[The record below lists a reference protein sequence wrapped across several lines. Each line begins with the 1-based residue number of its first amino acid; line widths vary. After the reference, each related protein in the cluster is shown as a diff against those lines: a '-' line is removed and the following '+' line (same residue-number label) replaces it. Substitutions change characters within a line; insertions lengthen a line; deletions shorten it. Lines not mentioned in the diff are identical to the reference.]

1 MSTDDP
7 ARPRSVAGSSESLAR
22 RARELRLRA
31 RVAAL
36 EDELERERDRRQA
49 VITRYERLLEDRTRE
64 ESDPDDERWDGDV
77 FSLLLD
83 RE

>member
-7 ARPRSVAGSSESLAR
+7 ARPRSPVGPTESLAR
-22 RARELRLRA
+22 RTRELRLRA

-36 EDELERERDRRQA
+36 EAQLERERDRRQA
-49 VITRYERLLEDRTRE
+49 VIRRYERLLEERARDE
-64 ESDPDDERWDGDV
+64 DADDERWNGDV

-83 RE
+83 

>member
-7 ARPRSVAGSSESLAR
+7 ARPRSPVGPTESLAR

-36 EDELERERDRRQA
+36 EEQLERERDRRQA
-49 VITRYERLLEDRTRE
+49 VIRRYERLLAERAREDE
-64 ESDPDDERWDGDV
+64 QGGERWDGDV

-83 RE
+83 